1 MVDWHETDLDK
12 SARSACREIQQVSE
26 ALHTQNQPPKPVREY
41 LLSEQQ
47 RDELMMVMMH
57 LTAPEGMNLSLVV
70 QELLEL
76 PELED
81 YCLLSPEEEKECQLN
96 PT

>member
-41 LLSEQQ
+41 LLSEQL
-47 RDELMMVMMH
+47 RDGLIVILRGMKVPDDWDM
-57 LTAPEGMNLSLVV
+57 APAV
-70 QELLEL
+70 QELIDL

-81 YCLLSPEEEKECQLN
+81 YYIKEKECQLN